1 MSCWVTPAV
10 AAEYWGVTVDVVWDR
25 IQSDLVPHKN
35 ERGFVFVDVD
45 PWTPAFTGHV
55 VHEPPPTFVPATAP
69 ELAVSVT
76 SGGPVLGYLDPEEEV
91 FLSVNQFRDE
101 EVTCF
106 SRSED
111 DIETALG
118 DDSESDF
125 EDEADVDEETDEESL
140 PELDDEE
147 SATFGRLSWQEV
159 RQSVGRTRRPP
170 PRAA

>member
-10 AAEYWGVTVDVVWDR
+10 AAEYWGVTIDVVWDR

-55 VHEPPPTFVPATAP
+55 LHDPPPTFVPAAAP
-69 ELAVSVT
+69 ELAVPVM
-76 SGGPVLGYLDPEEEV
+76 SGGAVLGYLDPEEEV
-91 FLSVNQFRDE
+91 FLSVNQLRDE

-106 SRSED
+106 DRED
-111 DIETALG
+111 EIESALG
-118 DDSESDF
+118 SGSESDF
-125 EDEADVDEETDEESL
+125 EDEGDFEDEAGEEAL

-147 SATFGRLSWQEV
+147 FATFGRLSWQEV